1 MLMLIAGEL
10 KHETSPCRAECKHR
24 QLLWLHSFSSGFL
37 GCFFFFFFDTQS
49 MYRNVSEIQ
58 TPNSRQA
65 ATSPVGYINVGLFKL
80 RAP

>member
-1 MLMLIAGEL
+1 MQAQAIIMAAFIEF
-10 KHETSPCRAECKHR
+10 
-24 QLLWLHSFSSGFL
+24 WFSGL
-37 GCFFFFFFDTQS
+37 FFFFDTQS

>member
-1 MLMLIAGEL
+1 MR
-10 KHETSPCRAECKHR
+10 H
-24 QLLWLHSFSSGFL
+24 LLVGQNASTGNYYGCIHSVLVFWVV
-37 GCFFFFFFDTQS
+37 FFFDTQS